1 MNESELESLTLNIP
15 YSLKGRL
22 AAKGKASGIK
32 DYKHYLELVIEQAVK
47 DGFVLEV
54 EPSYQTRLH
63 FKEDVKK
70 EIKDLVHESGT
81 VRERWLLAVLE
92 EVVKD

>member
-1 MNESELESLTLNIP
+1 MTEPELESLTLNIP
-15 YSLKGRL
+15 YSLKSRL

-32 DYKHYLELVIEQAVK
+32 DYKRYLELVIEQAVK
-47 DGFVLEV
+47 DGFVLDV

-63 FKEDVKK
+63 FNENVKK
-70 EIKDLVHESGT
+70 EIKNLVQESKT

-92 EVVKD
+92 EAVKD